1 MRFLRQSVQLLCQA
15 VKRRFRQWT
24 KPNNHTL
31 ILNIA
36 LDLARSKSELV
47 LENALLRQQLIVLER
62 QTKRPKLT
70 WHDRAL
76 FVLWASKLRTWRQ
89 ALVIV
94 QPDTVLRWH
103 RDLFRQ
109 VWKQKVQAK
118 ARPTAIDRQH

>member
-31 ILNIA
+31 ILNID
-36 LDLARSKSELV
+36 LDLTRSKSELV

-70 WHDRAL
+70 PA
-76 FVLWASKLRTWRQ
+76 
-89 ALVIV
+89 
-94 QPDTVLRWH
+94 
-103 RDLFRQ
+103 
-109 VWKQKVQAK
+109 
-118 ARPTAIDRQH
+118 